1 MAKRRSN
8 PEFLNGVPEL
18 LILTL
23 LSRQPMHGYD
33 LVEAIR
39 SETAGTL
46 TFGEGCIYPMLHQ
59 LEAKGLLASA
69 EHHVRGRTRL
79 VYAVTRK
86 GERRLAESTARWK
99 DVVRAVDTILG
110 TDHGEPIVV

>member
-1 MAKRRSN
+1 MAKRRTN

-23 LSRQPMHGYD
+23 LSRRPMHGYD

-39 SETAGTL
+39 AETAGVL
-46 TFGEGCIYPMLHQ
+46 TFGEGCVYPMLHQ
-59 LEAKGLLASA
+59 LETKKYLSA
-69 EHHVRGRTRL
+69 TEQQVRGRARV

-86 GERRLAESTARWK
+86 GKTRLQESAARWK
-99 DVVRAVDTILG
+99 QVTRTVESILG
-110 TDHGEPIVV
+110 ANHGEPVVA